1 MLSIDLQELQGLER
15 FKRANLINSI
25 SGFKPANLIGT
36 INSKGQTN
44 LALFSS
50 VVHLGADPALIGF
63 IQRPVG
69 VSGDTYRNI
78 IETGYYTINQVNS
91 HIVERAHYTSAKFD
105 PDVSEFTACQLT
117 EEYAGEFIAP
127 FVKESPVKMG
137 LKFVE
142 EIFIKHNN
150 TRLIIG
156 AIQLIQLEE
165 GLLEEDGNIPLDKA
179 NIISVSGLETYYQPA
194 KIAQF
199 PYAKA
204 NELPPFN

>member
-1 MLSIDLQELQGLER
+1 MRTIDLQELKELER
-15 FKRANLINSI
+15 FYRANLVNSI
-25 SGFKPANLIGT
+25 SGYKPANLIGS
-36 INSKGQTN
+36 ISSKGQTN

-78 IETGYYTINQVNS
+78 IETGYYTINQVNTE
-91 HIVERAHYTSAKFD
+91 IVERAHYTSAKFD
-105 PDVSEFTACQLT
+105 PEVSEFDACHLS
-117 EEYAGEFIAP
+117 EDFVSGFKAP

-137 LKFVE
+137 LQFVE

-156 AIQLIQLEE
+156 AIELI
-165 GLLEEDGNIPLDKA
+165 LLEEELLEADGNIQLDKGE
-179 NIISVSGLETYYQPA
+179 IVSISGLETYYKPS
-194 KIAQF
+194 KIASY

-204 NELPPFN
+204 EKLPWG

>member
-1 MLSIDLQELQGLER
+1 MRKILQEELQSFDR
-15 FKRANLINSI
+15 FYRANLVNSI

-78 IETGYYTINQVNS
+78 METGYYTINQVNTV
-91 HIVERAHYTSAKFD
+91 IVERAHYTSAKFD

-142 EIFIKHNN
+142 EISINHNN